1 MHGIHHHPT
10 RAGPRRAR
18 AGLRP
23 RRLRWL
29 VLVVGA
35 AALLYAV
42 AVAAAGSPAANAA
55 ANAAAGPQPLPPLVD
70 PATAQHLAGKV
81 IWLDLVTPRLD
92 SAERFYA
99 GLFGWSFRTTQ
110 VGGRQYATAWLDAQP
125 VAGLIQRAAPPGARR
140 RPVWLAFLSV
150 SDVEAAKRLALRHGA
165 RLLADTR
172 DYPQRGRQ
180 AILADPEGAVFAVL
194 DSSAGD
200 PPDDLPDTGDW
211 IWSALLTRDPD
222 REAAFYQAVFGY
234 QVFDVAGGS
243 GDGSDHIILS
253 SDNYARESV
262 NQLSGQRRARRRP
275 HWLNFVRVADVD
287 AAADRAAALGGQ
299 VLLAPHA
306 DREGNRMAVIADPA
320 GAALGLMQWTG
331 VAGNSGAAR

>member
-1 MHGIHHHPT
+1 MHGIDHHP
-10 RAGPRRAR
+10 RSAGPRRTS
-18 AGLRP
+18 AGWRP
-23 RRLRWL
+23 RRRLRWL
-29 VLVVGA
+29 ALVVGA

-42 AVAAAGSPAANAA
+42 AAAAVS
-55 ANAAAGPQPLPPLVD
+55 PQPLPPLVD
-70 PATAQHLAGKV
+70 PATAQHLTGKIV
-81 IWLDLVTPRLD
+81 WLDLVTPRLD

-110 VGGRQYATAWLDAQP
+110 VGGRPYATAWLDGQP

-150 SDVEAAKRLALRHGA
+150 SDVAAAKRLALRHGA
-165 RLLADTR
+165 RLLADIR
-172 DYPQRGRQ
+172 NYPQRGRQ
-180 AILADPEGAVFAVL
+180 AILADPQGAVFAVL

-211 IWSALLTRDPD
+211 IWSALLTGDPD

-243 GDGSDHIILS
+243 GDGSDQIILS
-253 SDNYARESV
+253 SDNYARGSV
-262 NQLSGQRRARRRP
+262 NQLVNQLTGRRSARRHPARRRP
-275 HWLNFVRVADVD
+275 HWLNFVRVADVG
-287 AAADRAAALGGQ
+287 AATDKAAALGGQ

-331 VAGNSGAAR
+331 GSGNSGAVR